1 MVHPAS
7 LDIETLISDC
17 EIRRQRRSGP
27 GGQHRNKVETAIFIK
42 HLPTGI
48 EAGATERRS
57 QEQNRLRAIGRL
69 RLKLAV
75 EHREALSETYTPSRL
90 WKQRTSGGRLLIS
103 AAHDDY
109 PALLAE
115 AFDVLALEEYAI
127 APAATRLG
135 CSSSQLVK
143 LARSNTQAWTLLNR
157 QRQRRGLPPLR

>member
-75 EHREALSETYTPSRL
+75 EHREALL
-90 WKQRTSGGRLLIS
+90 GDL
-103 AAHDDY
+103 H
-109 PALLAE
+109 
-115 AFDVLALEEYAI
+115 AFKALETADV
-127 APAATRLG
+127 G
-135 CSSSQLVK
+135 
-143 LARSNTQAWTLLNR
+143 WTTLD
-157 QRQRRGLPPLR
+157 QRCA